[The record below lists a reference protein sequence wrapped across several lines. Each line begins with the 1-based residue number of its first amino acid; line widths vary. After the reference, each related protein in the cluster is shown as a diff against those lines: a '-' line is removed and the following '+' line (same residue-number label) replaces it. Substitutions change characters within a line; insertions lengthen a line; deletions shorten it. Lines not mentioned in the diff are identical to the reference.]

1 MSNWDDGQVDSVFV
15 NGTVG
20 VGKTTLATELSAIEE
35 VPHAVVDL
43 DEIRRLNPPSASD
56 RFNHELELQN
66 LRSLAANFRRAGA
79 QRFIVAGV
87 IEERS
92 EIRRYVDALG
102 STGMFVCRLVASPDV
117 VADRLSRR
125 HDGDPEGLEWH
136 LARAG
141 ELTKILDGSALD
153 DLVVDSSETSVVELA
168 RAVRRAAGWA

>member
-1 MSNWDDGQVDSVFV
+1 VSHWDDGQVDSVFV

-20 VGKTTLATELSAIEE
+20 VGKTTLAAELSAIEE

-43 DEIRRLNPPSASD
+43 DAIRQLSPPPESD

-79 QRFIVAGV
+79 QRFIIAGV

-92 EIRRYVDALG
+92 EIDRYVDALG
-102 STGMFVCRLVASPDV
+102 STGMFICRLVASPDV
-117 VADRLSRR
+117 LAGRLSRR

-141 ELTKILDGSALD
+141 NLTNILDGSALD
-153 DLVVDSSETSVVELA
+153 DLVLDSSESSATELA
-168 RAVRRAAGWA
+168 RVVRRAAGWV